1 MVVRISQGIF
11 IYELYFS
18 ILRVILYK
26 GMSILIILLNRWD
39 CLSKMNEH
47 AFAVD
52 LDLDT
57 SAS

>member
-1 MVVRISQGIF
+1 MVVRISQGIY
-11 IYELYFS
+11 IYKLYFF

-39 CLSKMNEH
+39 CLTILNKL